1 MAQGQMII
9 SMVTMIKLMQI
20 KDDASADCDGD
31 DDGHDGSDSGDGDR
45 VVMMVQAPLLCVF
58 PQKHAAPLH
67 AMWSYGPD
75 QRPYGPET

>member
-45 VVMMVQAPLLCVF
+45 VVMLVRAPLLCVF
-58 PQKHAAPLH
+58 PQERTTDL
-67 AMWSYGPD
+67 MIGP
-75 QRPYGPET
+75 QTSWT